1 MFSSFVN
8 LSIKSHFHIQD
19 AIFLLYICGE
29 HIAKVFSYPSWKC
42 GSFQNLGITEYVS
55 LALTMLYV
63 CVYT

>member
-1 MFSSFVN
+1 MGC
-8 LSIKSHFHIQD
+8 D
-19 AIFLLYICGE
+19 FLLYICGE

-63 CVYT
+63 CVFT